1 MFKKII
7 AVFALLFTSL
17 LLAQV
22 KTRPIIP
29 YRDGNKWGFCDTLGK
44 TIVAPYFD
52 ELVDMNY
59 SIFEFNL
66 GRFVAKKNNE
76 FFVVDQ
82 KNQLVLAPTKAYDFV
97 KINPYNSKMI
107 ELYKNNKMGFC
118 FSEKEKSLPEYD
130 ELFPDIEGRVIVKK
144 DNKFGV
150 VNYLNKTIVPIQ
162 YITLH
167 RDSRYDTLIKTH
179 LKFKWYYQDADR
191 KEGYIEDQMVMA
203 KSQTNEEDDVVLTK
217 TISDIDIRGL
227 NSHDEKRLFKQYD
240 KIESVRNS
248 NFYLVYSN
256 NKVGVFDIEKE
267 ALVLA
272 VDYDNIET
280 FLLEKI
286 YFKAIK
292 NNEITVLNN
301 RFEKINTFA
310 IDDLYYDRKVSNFV
324 FVQSGKKGI
333 FYFNNY
339 YKYIPAKYA
348 DILEYHSIPISRAWN
363 FTVFKVKNPDGTIGF
378 VGENGVEYFKN

>member
-1 MFKKII
+1 MNC
-7 AVFALLFTSL
+7 T
-17 LLAQV
+17 
-22 KTRPIIP
+22 KT
-29 YRDGNKWGFCDTLGK
+29 
-44 TIVAPYFD
+44 
-52 ELVDMNY
+52 
-59 SIFEFNL
+59 
-66 GRFVAKKNNE
+66 
-76 FFVVDQ
+76 
-82 KNQLVLAPTKAYDFV
+82 
-97 KINPYNSKMI
+97 
-107 ELYKNNKMGFC
+107 KMGFC

-150 VNYLNKTIVPIQ
+150 VNYFNKTIVPIQ

-217 TISDIDIRGL
+217 TISDMDIRGL

-272 VDYDNIET
+272 VEYDNIET
-280 FLLEKI
+280 FLLEK
-286 YFKAIK
+286 
-292 NNEITVLNN
+292 
-301 RFEKINTFA
+301 
-310 IDDLYYDRKVSNFV
+310 
-324 FVQSGKKGI
+324 
-333 FYFNNY
+333 
-339 YKYIPAKYA
+339 
-348 DILEYHSIPISRAWN
+348 SI
-363 FTVFKVKNPDGTIGF
+363 
-378 VGENGVEYFKN
+378 